1 MTITQPQCKSFALWV
16 RPGAVCT
23 EYRTGVPAWRGVGG
37 CDMRA
42 FLTWLTALLLSG
54 TLAGASPDA
63 SFSRK
68 PSVSRVSGKTVV
80 SFAVSASTDVEVS
93 VLDAKGVVL
102 RHLAAGL
109 LGGVQAPPEPLK
121 AGLSQSVEW
130 DGLDDF
136 GKAAPGGPF
145 RIRVRAGT
153 GMKFGRFIGDD

>member
-1 MTITQPQCKSFALWV
+1 M
-16 RPGAVCT
+16 RPGAKCSVGT
-23 EYRTGVPAWRGVGG
+23 TGHPACHRVGG
-37 CDMRA
+37 CDMRG
-42 FLTWLTALLLSG
+42 FSTWLAVLALSG
-54 TLAGASPDA
+54 GTLSGASPDA

-68 PSVSRVSGKTVV
+68 PSVSRAGGKTVV

-93 VLDAKGVVL
+93 VLDSKGAVL

-136 GKAAPGGPF
+136 GKGAPAGPF

-153 GMKFGRFIGDD
+153 GLKFGRFI